1 VAFDQRHHHRVPW
14 SVMTSRKPCR
24 SMSRPTISRDRTV
37 AFHLDLCHLGIDAK
51 QNSSTRCGS
60 PVQPRWP
67 RRCGLIS
74 CLQDPPARIR
84 DSQPRHVSLALLPA
98 LGGRQP
104 SINEFGD
111 ESDREAVLFP
121 EWKPLE
127 FLTERRTL
135 SKASWESLYQQNP
148 IIVGGGRERVSRRFR
163 HRGAPRSSSASH
175 ASCIIA
181 LALVSLPPFCLPRH

>member
-1 VAFDQRHHHRVPW
+1 VNGQITGQALDLGIIDDPIKGRAEASSKTIRDKTWNWLTDDFFSRFSKNAGLLIIMTRWHIDDPVGRWLEHFPQTRVLRYQAIADEDDW
-14 SVMTSRKPCR
+14 SVIDGHRK
-24 SMSRPTISRDRTV
+24 
-37 AFHLDLCHLGIDAK
+37 AG
-51 QNSSTRCGS
+51 
-60 PVQPRWP
+60 
-67 RRCGLIS
+67 
-74 CLQDPPARIR
+74 
-84 DSQPRHVSLALLPA
+84 
-98 LGGRQP
+98 
-104 SINEFGD
+104 E
-111 ESDREAVLFP
+111 VLFP